1 MRLRDKLKEKTIILP
16 IKASTQRD
24 AIQELLTHLQSIN
37 ILTATSRL
45 ISYIEINEKKS
56 PSAAGR
62 GIAYPHSTSIEVE
75 NLVCILGFSKGGID
89 FNSPDGQLCHI
100 ILLTLSPEQDPRE
113 HRKFITRFRTML
125 ENPVI
130 RSQLLDA
137 NQPVEVIKIIQ
148 QWEEEETLTDNF
160 N

>member
-1 MRLRDKLKEKTIILP
+1 MNLRDKLKEKTIILP
-16 IKASTQRD
+16 IKATTQTD
-24 AIQELLTHLQSIN
+24 AIQELLTHLQGIN
-37 ILTATSRL
+37 ILTATSKL
-45 ISYIEINEKKS
+45 ISYIDINEKKS

-75 NLVCILGFSKGGID
+75 NLVCVLGFSKDGID

-100 ILLTLSPEQDPRE
+100 ILLTLSPDEDPRE
-113 HRKFITRFRTML
+113 HRKFITRFRTMID
-125 ENPVI
+125 NPVI

-137 NQPVEVIKIIQ
+137 NQPIEVINIIQ
-148 QWEEEETLTDNF
+148 HWEEEDALTDNF